1 MRKIHFIV
9 SIKTVDNA
17 PLFPSNFNGE
27 SFLFETTIKVSTQLK
42 ILTKGYSSFPTGLEA
57 IICCNNM
64 SEAKKYANE
73 ICMPIYQ
80 IRNSLGSYLE
90 SLCIQIGEIKDN
102 KKSLESAMMDMM
114 MRSMKA
120 RGLDFNSI
128 PTIDMDL
135 DEMMS

>member
-1 MRKIHFIV
+1 MRKVHFLV
-9 SIKTVDNA
+9 SIKTVDNT

-27 SFLFETTIKVSTQLK
+27 GFLFETTIKVSTQFK

-57 IICCNNM
+57 IIFCNNI
-64 SEAKKYANE
+64 SEARKYADE
-73 ICMPIYQ
+73 ICMSIYQ
-80 IRNSLGSYLE
+80 IRNTLGSYLD
-90 SLCIQIGEIKDN
+90 SLGIQIGEIKDN

-120 RGLDFNSI
+120 RGLDFSSI
-128 PTIDMDL
+128 PTINIDL